1 MSLSPGAK
9 ESPNLDQALCR
20 ACRQCAARSVCR
32 TKAIRSI
39 DPGEAPF
46 IDGHLCMAC
55 YECVGACPYGAIIQP
70 VSVVQN
76 V

>member
-1 MSLSPGAK
+1 MSLSPGTK
-9 ESPNLDQALCR
+9 ESPYLADALCQT
-20 ACRQCAARSVCR
+20 CPTCTARSVCR

-39 DPGEAPF
+39 DPGEPPF

-55 YECVGACPYGAIIQP
+55 YECVAACPYGAIVRP
-70 VSVVQN
+70 VALVQR

>member
-1 MSLSPGAK
+1 MTLSSSAK
-9 ESPNLDQALCR
+9 ESPHLDDALCR
-20 ACRQCAARSVCR
+20 TCRKCVARSVCR

-55 YECVGACPYGAIIQP
+55 YECVAACPHGAILRP
-70 VSVVQN
+70 AAAVHKV
-76 V
+76 

>member
-9 ESPNLDQALCR
+9 ESPHLDEALCR
-20 ACRQCAARSVCR
+20 ACSKCTARAVCR
-32 TKAIRSI
+32 TKAIRTI
-39 DPGEAPF
+39 DPGESPF

-55 YECVGACPYGAIIQP
+55 YECVGACPSGAIIRP

>member
-1 MSLSPGAK
+1 MSFSPGAK
-9 ESPNLDQALCR
+9 ESPYLDEALCQ
-20 ACRQCAARSVCR
+20 ACRKCTARSVCR

-55 YECVGACPYGAIIQP
+55 YECVGACPYGAIIRP
-70 VSVVQN
+70 VSVVQSM
-76 V
+76 